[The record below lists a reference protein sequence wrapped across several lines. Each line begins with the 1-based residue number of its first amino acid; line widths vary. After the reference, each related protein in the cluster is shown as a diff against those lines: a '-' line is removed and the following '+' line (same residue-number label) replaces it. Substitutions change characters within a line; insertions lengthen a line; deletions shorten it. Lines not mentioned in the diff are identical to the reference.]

1 MTCPCKQKLSDGEK
15 SILTFGL
22 NDFQNL
28 LTKPNETAI
37 GAASA
42 LLGKNSSRGAS
53 LIAAAGTPGAGGT
66 TNALSVLLP
75 SLLAAQTKFTA
86 VGSAISKFD
95 QECAKYK
102 DPKQLTR
109 MISSLNLY
117 GQFQCALGIE
127 GVDIA
132 VGLNMIQEDGR
143 ISINTL
149 IAAQIDMEAVLNQI
163 SPGAGTELASNIQD
177 LIDSFQAAIGGVF
190 DKIDAANAAV
200 NGAVDAATAK
210 LAEALSFIDKVTS
223 INLMSNIISESD
235 DPCNQLSVDATVNV
249 VDPQFTNTVRSALSS
264 SGGTSFR

>member
-1 MTCPCKQKLSDGEK
+1 MTCPCKQKLTDGEK

-28 LTKPNETAI
+28 LNKPNETAI
-37 GAASA
+37 AAASG
-42 LLGKNSSRGAS
+42 LLGKNSSRVAG
-53 LIAAAGTPGAGGT
+53 LIAANGTATGPLFA
-66 TNALSVLLP
+66 LLP
-75 SLLAAQTKFTA
+75 SLQAAQAKFIA

-102 DPKQLTR
+102 DPKQLAR

-132 VGLNMIQEDGR
+132 VGMNMIQEDGKV
-143 ISINTL
+143 SINTL
-149 IAAQIDMEAVLNQI
+149 VAAQVDFEALLNQI
-163 SPGAGTELASNIQD
+163 DPGSGTALTQNIQQA
-177 LIDSFQAAIGGVF
+177 IQSFQSGVSGVF
-190 DKIDAANAAV
+190 EKIDAANAAV

-210 LAEALSFIDKVTS
+210 IAEALSFIDKVTS
-223 INLMSNIISESD
+223 INLMTNIISESD
-235 DPCNQLSVDATVNV
+235 DPCNKLSVDSTINL
-249 VDPQFTNTVRSALSS
+249 VDPQFTNTVRSALAS

>member
-1 MTCPCKQKLSDGEK
+1 MTCPCKQKLTDGEK
-15 SILTFGL
+15 SVLTFGL

-37 GAASA
+37 AAA
-42 LLGKNSSRGAS
+42 GVLLGKNSSRVAG
-53 LIAAAGTPGAGGT
+53 LIAANGTASDP
-66 TNALSVLLP
+66 LFVLLP
-75 SLLAAQTKFTA
+75 SLQSAQSRFTA
-86 VGSAISKFD
+86 VGAAVSKFD
-95 QECAKYK
+95 QECEKYK
-102 DPKQLTR
+102 DPKQLAR

-127 GVDIA
+127 GLDIG
-132 VGLNMIQEDGR
+132 VGLNMIQNDGKL
-143 ISINTL
+143 SINTL
-149 IAAQIDMEAVLNQI
+149 IAAQIDMEALLNQI
-163 SPGAGTELASNIQD
+163 EPGSGTAIV
-177 LIDSFQAAIGGVF
+177 DSISAFQAEVDGIF
-190 DKIDAANAAV
+190 QKIDAANAAV

-235 DPCNQLSVDATVNV
+235 DPCNQLSVDATVNL

>member
-1 MTCPCKQKLSDGEK
+1 MTCPCKQKLTDGEK

-37 GAASA
+37 AAAST
-42 LLGKNSSRGAS
+42 LLGKNSGRVAA
-53 LIAAAGTPGAGGT
+53 LIAAASSSGGAGGT
-66 TNALSVLLP
+66 NSLLTLLP
-75 SLLAAQTKFTA
+75 SLQAAQTKLTA
-86 VGSAISKFD
+86 VGNAISKFD
-95 QECAKYK
+95 AECAKYK
-102 DPKQLTR
+102 DPKQLAR

-127 GVDIA
+127 GLDIG
-132 VGLNMIQEDGR
+132 VGLNMIQQDGKQ
-143 ISINTL
+143 SINAM
-149 IAAQIDMEAVLNQI
+149 IAAQVDLEALLNQI
-163 SPGAGTELASNIQD
+163 DSGSGTALAGNLENAIN
-177 LIDSFQAAIGGVF
+177 SFQSGVAGVF
-190 DKIDAANAAV
+190 EKIDAANGAV

-249 VDPQFTNTVRSALSS
+249 VDPQFTNTVRSALTST
-264 SGGTSFR
+264 GATSFR

>member
-1 MTCPCKQKLSDGEK
+1 MTCPCKQKLTDGEK

-28 LTKPNETAI
+28 LNKPNETAI

-42 LLGKNSSRGAS
+42 LLGKNSSRVAG
-53 LIAAAGTPGAGGT
+53 LIAANGTATGPLFA
-66 TNALSVLLP
+66 LLP
-75 SLLAAQTKFTA
+75 SLQAAQTRFTA
-86 VGSAISKFD
+86 VGAAVSKFD

-102 DPKQLTR
+102 DPKQLAR

-127 GVDIA
+127 GLDIG
-132 VGLNMIQEDGR
+132 VGLNMIQDDGKL
-143 ISINTL
+143 SINAL
-149 IAAQIDMEAVLNQI
+149 LAAQIDMEALLNQLEPGSGTAIVDGI
-163 SPGAGTELASNIQD
+163 SA
-177 LIDSFQAAIGGVF
+177 FQAGVDGIF
-190 DKIDAANAAV
+190 QKIDAANAAV

>member
-1 MTCPCKQKLSDGEK
+1 MTCPCKQKLTDGEK

-37 GAASA
+37 
-42 LLGKNSSRGAS
+42 
-53 LIAAAGTPGAGGT
+53 AAAGKLLGNNSDRVARLILNSQTPTGALY
-66 TNALSVLLP
+66 AILP
-75 SLLAAQTKFTA
+75 SLQSAQARFTA
-86 VGSAISKFD
+86 TQSALSKFD
-95 QECAKYK
+95 AECAKYK
-102 DPKQLTR
+102 DPKQLAR

-127 GVDIA
+127 GLDIG
-132 VGLNMIQEDGR
+132 VGLNMIQQDGKQ
-143 ISINTL
+143 SINAM
-149 IAAQIDMEAVLNQI
+149 IAAQVDLEALLNQI
-163 SPGAGTELASNIQD
+163 DPGAGTALAGNLQNA
-177 LIDSFQAAIGGVF
+177 IDSFQSGVAGVF
-190 DKIDAANAAV
+190 EKIDAANGAV

-249 VDPQFTNTVRSALSS
+249 VDPQFTNTVRTALT
-264 SGGTSFR
+264 GTGATSFR

>member
-37 GAASA
+37 AAASR
-42 LLGKNSSRGAS
+42 LLGKNSSRVAG
-53 LIAAAGTPGAGGT
+53 LITALGSPTGGGST
-66 TNALSVLLP
+66 ALQTLLP
-75 SLLAAQTKFTA
+75 SLQAAQTKFTA

-95 QECAKYK
+95 AECAKYK

-127 GVDIA
+127 GVDIG

-143 ISINTL
+143 LSINAVL
-149 IAAQIDMEAVLNQI
+149 AAQVDMEALLNQI
-163 SPGAGTELASNIQD
+163 SPGSGTELAENIED
-177 LIDSFQAAIGGVF
+177 LVESFQAGVGGVF

-235 DPCNQLSVDATVNV
+235 DPCNQLSVDATVNL

>member
-1 MTCPCKQKLSDGEK
+1 MTCPCKQKLTDGEK

-28 LTKPNETAI
+28 LNKPNETAI
-37 GAASA
+37 AAASG
-42 LLGKNSSRGAS
+42 LLGKNSSRVAG
-53 LIAAAGTPGAGGT
+53 LIAASGGSSS
-66 TNALSVLLP
+66 ALQTLLP
-75 SLLAAQTKFTA
+75 SLQAAQTKFTA

-95 QECAKYK
+95 AECAKYK
-102 DPKQLTR
+102 DPKQLAR

-132 VGLNMIQEDGR
+132 VGMNMIQEDGKL
-143 ISINTL
+143 SINAL
-149 IAAQIDMEAVLNQI
+149 VAVQVDFEALLNQI
-163 SPGAGTELASNIQD
+163 DPASGTALAGGLQSGISA
-177 LIDSFQAAIGGVF
+177 FQAGVDGIF
-190 DKIDAANAAV
+190 QKIDAANAAV

-235 DPCNQLSVDATVNV
+235 DPCNQLSVDTTVNL

>member
-1 MTCPCKQKLSDGEK
+1 MTCPCKQKLTDGEK

-28 LTKPNETAI
+28 LNKPNETAI
-37 GAASA
+37 AAASG
-42 LLGKNSSRGAS
+42 LLGKNSSRV
-53 LIAAAGTPGAGGT
+53 AGLVTALQSSSGGGST
-66 TNALSVLLP
+66 ALQTLLP
-75 SLLAAQTKFTA
+75 SLQAAQAKFTA

-102 DPKQLTR
+102 DPKQLAR

-132 VGLNMIQEDGR
+132 VGMNMIQEDGKV
-143 ISINTL
+143 SINTL
-149 IAAQIDMEAVLNQI
+149 IAAQVDFEALLNQI
-163 SPGAGTELASNIQD
+163 DPGSGTALAQNIEQA
-177 LIDSFQAAIGGVF
+177 IQGFQSGVSGVF
-190 DKIDAANAAV
+190 EKIDAANAAV
-200 NGAVDAATAK
+200 NGAVDAATGK

-223 INLMSNIISESD
+223 INLMTNIISESD
-235 DPCNQLSVDATVNV
+235 DPCNQLSVDSTINL
-249 VDPQFTNTVRSALSS
+249 VDPQFTNTVRSALAS

>member
-1 MTCPCKQKLSDGEK
+1 MTCPCKQKLTDGEK

-28 LTKPNETAI
+28 LNKPNETAI
-37 GAASA
+37 AAASG
-42 LLGKNSSRGAS
+42 LLGKNSSRVAG
-53 LIAAAGTPGAGGT
+53 LIAANSSAAGQL
-66 TNALSVLLP
+66 NALLP
-75 SLLAAQTKFTA
+75 SLQAAQAKFTA

-102 DPKQLTR
+102 DPKQLAR

-132 VGLNMIQEDGR
+132 VGMNMIQEDGKV
-143 ISINTL
+143 SINTL
-149 IAAQIDMEAVLNQI
+149 IAAQVDFEALLNQI
-163 SPGAGTELASNIQD
+163 DPGSGTALAQNIGQA
-177 LIDSFQAAIGGVF
+177 IQGFQSGVSGVF
-190 DKIDAANAAV
+190 EKIDAANAAV

-223 INLMSNIISESD
+223 INLMTNIISESD
-235 DPCNQLSVDATVNV
+235 DPCNQLSVDSTINL
-249 VDPQFTNTVRSALSS
+249 VDPQFTNTVRSALAS